1 MIKGS
6 EVQKKKTTQTFMNVV
21 NDKKSILLNI
31 KTTHWTH
38 VSNQLN
44 KSYFQKNIFFLNFYL
59 ISIRETFLLY
69 IYIFLSFSHQFHCSL
84 TMYINCTCISSPWQH
99 KFSFI
104 QRKMVDSIML
114 LLIILML
121 SMINCKKFS
130 LANTY
135 STLMLLIVFSH

>member
-1 MIKGS
+1 MSSLKIRVIF
-6 EVQKKKTTQTFMNVV
+6 E
-21 NDKKSILLNI
+21 ILLNSIVCFLQFSSSYNQVRLII
-31 KTTHWTH
+31 KVDLFSRFYGIYLHIFELFPSIPLFSYH
-38 VSNQLN
+38 V
-44 KSYFQKNIFFLNFYL
+44 
-59 ISIRETFLLY
+59 
-69 IYIFLSFSHQFHCSL
+69 C
-84 TMYINCTCISSPWQH
+84 NCTCISSPWQH

-135 STLMLLIVFSH
+135 SKCF